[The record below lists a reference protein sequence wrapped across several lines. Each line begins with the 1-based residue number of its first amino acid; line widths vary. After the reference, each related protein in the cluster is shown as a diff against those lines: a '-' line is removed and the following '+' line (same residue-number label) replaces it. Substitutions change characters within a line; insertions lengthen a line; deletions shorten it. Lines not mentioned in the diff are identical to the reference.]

1 MFVHMGLWGENG
13 RETLGIVEAHTWN
26 LEGE

>member
-1 MFVHMGLWGENG
+1 MFVQMGLGGENG

-26 LEGE
+26 LEGG